1 MKAAVSLRFF
11 VIGGFMKRL
20 LAIVLL
26 VCTTVL
32 SLTGCGLFDYIT
44 SVYSN
49 VTGYKSYA
57 KGRRHYDLNAKVQ
70 SDKKVF
76 DINDVTLDFYYSLY
90 CLDNYISIEEV
101 KSSFYLEVPEE
112 DENYNWYSWQ
122 YVHAIFIGESDD
134 TWGEKYGFYSS
145 FDEYLSSRSA
155 KLYKFIDFE
164 EAFVNDYGCTISQKG
179 FSKVTHYNHKETL
192 TIPAEMFS
200 ESSGEICIY
209 LVRIS
214 HKLSTDEY
222 LFTSGNQA
230 TVKIEYKLLENNKV
244 RFN

>member
-1 MKAAVSLRFF
+1 MK
-11 VIGGFMKRL
+11 KL
-20 LAIVLL
+20 LAFVLL

-32 SLTGCGLFDYIT
+32 SLTGCGLLEYIT
-44 SVYSN
+44 SVSSN
-49 VTGYKSYA
+49 VTGYESYS
-57 KGRRHYDLNAKVQ
+57 KGRRSDLNAKVQ

-90 CLDNYISIEEV
+90 CLDDYESIEDV
-101 KSSFYLEVPEE
+101 RSNFYLEVPEE
-112 DENYNWYSWQ
+112 SEVYYWYSRQ

-134 TWGEKYGFYSS
+134 TWGEKYDFYSS

-164 EAFVNDYGCTISQKG
+164 ETFTTDYGCTISREG
-179 FSKVTHYNHKETL
+179 SWEETHYNHKETL

-200 ESSGEICIY
+200 KSSGSVYIY
-209 LVRIS
+209 LVRLS

-222 LFTSGNQA
+222 VYAWGDKSVIQI
-230 TVKIEYKLLENNKV
+230 KYELLENNKV
-244 RFN
+244 RLD